1 MRELMQQLHRIA
13 EDEDS
18 DKESREC
25 QPPLKAARTACP
37 VTTVA
42 SSLSTLF
49 PGLAKALEEHEAE
62 QSECDDEL
70 QILARIHASSNSNS
84 MMHESQSES
93 FTESQSIADP

>member
-1 MRELMQQLHRIA
+1 MRQLMQRIHRIA

-18 DKESREC
+18 DKESSEC
-25 QPPLKAARTACP
+25 QRPKKAARTAHP

-42 SSLSTLF
+42 SSLSVLF
-49 PGLAKALEEHEAE
+49 PGLAKALEEPEPE

-70 QILARIHASSNSNS
+70 QILARIHASSSSKS

>member
-1 MRELMQQLHRIA
+1 MQQLHRIA
-13 EDEDS
+13 ENEDS

-25 QPPLKAARTACP
+25 QPPKKAARTAYP

-49 PGLAKALEEHEAE
+49 PGLAKALEEHEGE